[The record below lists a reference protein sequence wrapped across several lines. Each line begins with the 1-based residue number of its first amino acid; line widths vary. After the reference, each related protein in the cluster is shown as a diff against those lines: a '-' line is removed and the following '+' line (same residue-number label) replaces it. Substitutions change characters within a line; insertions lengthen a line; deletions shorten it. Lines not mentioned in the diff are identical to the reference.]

1 MRMWVEAKGCCE
13 NGANCGYCHLPH
25 GERVWRLRIEWMILN
40 WRYWG
45 QGTGGD
51 RGGHSGLPS
60 MRFPRHQ
67 SWTSASGWYCSPFQ
81 RTSFWTEI
89 GSESTERAKNSQ
101 KQSFEGL
108 HILHSPGFPVSTWLL
123 SIFRFQESKES
134 CIKLFSLLQEMLQ
147 RAVRGRAEQ
156 KLGFRWGCSEKHG
169 NNMVISNRYH
179 GALTCHLCAVTISVL
194 AFHEGVLAHRHVEL
208 SMLST

>member
-1 MRMWVEAKGCCE
+1 MAGHPWAFRGTKAGQAPAAGTAVPSREHPSGPRLEVSRPKG
-13 NGANCGYCHLPH
+13 PK
-25 GERVWRLRIEWMILN
+25 
-40 WRYWG
+40 
-45 QGTGGD
+45 T
-51 RGGHSGLPS
+51 
-60 MRFPRHQ
+60 FK
-67 SWTSASGWYCSPFQ
+67 
-81 RTSFWTEI
+81 
-89 GSESTERAKNSQ
+89 KNLLS
-101 KQSFEGL
+101 EGL
-108 HILHSPGFPVSTWLL
+108 HILYSPGFPVSTWLL

-156 KLGFRWGCSEKHG
+156 KLGFRWGCSEKYG

-194 AFHEGVLAHRHVEL
+194 AFDEGVLADRHVEL